1 LRRSLIRF
9 CSHEL
14 RRGRLAIP
22 LCSKLQS
29 ILAKANKPWSSFQ
42 TTGIQAWRQDHALND
57 RLQQDAGYMGFFAVK
72 DISIQFGGLK
82 ALDGISFEV
91 EEGEVYAIIGPN
103 GAGKTTLFNCVNGIY
118 KPNRGDIF
126 FKNKRILG
134 KSPDRIAR
142 LGIARTFQNIELFN
156 NMNTME
162 NIMLGR
168 HIYMKTGLWRGAF
181 LWGRKSFAGRE
192 ETAHRKKVEEIIDFL
207 KLQAARDKLV
217 GGLPY
222 GTQKQIELGRALA
235 LEPRLL
241 LLDEPCAGMNSEEK
255 QDMMYWVKDIQDE
268 LGITILLI
276 EHDMN
281 MVMDISD
288 RILVINFG
296 RPITEGPPEKVQS
309 HPEVLKAYLGEEDA

>member
-1 LRRSLIRF
+1 
-9 CSHEL
+9 
-14 RRGRLAIP
+14 
-22 LCSKLQS
+22 
-29 ILAKANKPWSSFQ
+29 
-42 TTGIQAWRQDHALND
+42 
-57 RLQQDAGYMGFFAVK
+57 MGFFAVK
-72 DISIQFGGLK
+72 DVSIQFGGLK

-91 EEGEVYAIIGPN
+91 REGEVYAIIGPN
-103 GAGKTTLFNCVNGIY
+103 GAGKTTLFNCINGIY
-118 KPNRGDIF
+118 KPNSGEIVFR
-126 FKNKRILG
+126 NKKILG

-168 HIYMKTGLWRGAF
+168 HIYMNTGLFRGAL
-181 LWGRKSFAGRE
+181 LWGRNSFAGRE
-192 ETAHRKKVEEIIDFL
+192 ETVHRKKVEEIIDFL
-207 KLQAARDKLV
+207 NLQAARDKLV

-235 LEPRLL
+235 LEPRML

-288 RILVINFG
+288 RILAINFG
-296 RPITEGPPEKVQS
+296 RPITEGTPQEVQK
-309 HPEVLKAYLGEEDA
+309 HPEVLKAYLGEEDV